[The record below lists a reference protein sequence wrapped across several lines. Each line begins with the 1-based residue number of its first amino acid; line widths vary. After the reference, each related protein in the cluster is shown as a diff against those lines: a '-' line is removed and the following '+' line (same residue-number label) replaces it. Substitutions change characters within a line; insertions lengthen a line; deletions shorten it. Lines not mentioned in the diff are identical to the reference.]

1 MRSAVVATYELRSI
15 AAMGKPEQY
24 ISGVPQSSTYTG
36 VPIRQGGP
44 DMHSLKTT
52 EVRSRIE
59 PEVKKNATKVLA
71 DCGLDL
77 SGAIR
82 LFLRQVVAQ
91 QGLPFEVR
99 VPNATTIAAM
109 EEARTITAAR
119 FNSAQE
125 LFDDLEGK
133 AGRAKKSRA
142 RTKRR

>member
-1 MRSAVVATYELRSI
+1 
-15 AAMGKPEQY
+15 
-24 ISGVPQSSTYTG
+24 
-36 VPIRQGGP
+36 
-44 DMHSLKTT
+44 MHSLKTT

-59 PEVKKNATKVLA
+59 PDVKENATKVLA

-99 VPNATTIAAM
+99 VPNATTTAAM
-109 EEARTITAAR
+109 EEARAMTAAR

-133 AGRAKKSRA
+133 AGRAKKSGA

>member
-1 MRSAVVATYELRSI
+1 ML
-15 AAMGKPEQY
+15 
-24 ISGVPQSSTYTG
+24 
-36 VPIRQGGP
+36 
-44 DMHSLKTT
+44 SLKTT

-59 PEVKKNATKVLA
+59 PEVKENATKVLA

-109 EEARTITAAR
+109 EEARTMTAAR

-125 LFDDLEGK
+125 LFDVLEGK
-133 AGRAKKSRA
+133 TGRAEKSRP